1 MKKIKLLFLSVL
13 MLAMAVIS
21 GCSLTTSNKN
31 ADAKQ
36 MLMDAFRKQQE
47 VESMAFEGEFSL
59 NMNFDTQ
66 DPDLLAFSS
75 FLEDLKLGYKGV
87 MDQERVEILLEAQ
100 LNLDGFRTIVEL
112 PIIVEEEQVLFKVP
126 AIMGIIPDEIAGK
139 FIKVDVNE
147 MVELSGEEIGNI
159 SEEEEQAILALAE
172 EMISVFLNSFD
183 DSLFATS
190 EKNTVIT
197 VDASG
202 DKFYD
207 VIEKFL
213 KEGLPEFYEL
223 LLNNSNLELLG
234 LTLLDLEDLR
244 MAINEMPE
252 DISEE
257 MAEIKELLQI
267 DKAEMVVE
275 LNKDGF
281 ISKQDVALDFTLI
294 DPIYN
299 ESITISLSSNTAYS
313 KINQAQEFSLEVS
326 DEDVVDVM
334 EMIESFMMLA
344 FGFDDMYYDDFDYD
358 YDFDFDLDE
367 DFDFD
372 FDFDEEFDFD
382 DLDWEEFERIFDLQ
396 MQLYEEEWFYTPGVE
411 ELFFMNDDILDL
423 LNDVEFLEMLLF
435 DEAGR
440 VEWFSRHGIEL

>member
-1 MKKIKLLFLSVL
+1 
-13 MLAMAVIS
+13 
-21 GCSLTTSNKN
+21 
-31 ADAKQ
+31 
-36 MLMDAFRKQQE
+36 
-47 VESMAFEGEFSL
+47 
-59 NMNFDTQ
+59 
-66 DPDLLAFSS
+66 
-75 FLEDLKLGYKGV
+75 
-87 MDQERVEILLEAQ
+87 
-100 LNLDGFRTIVEL
+100 
-112 PIIVEEEQVLFKVP
+112 
-126 AIMGIIPDEIAGK
+126 MGIIPDEIAGK